1 MLAYDFPLL
10 GMFWTLM
17 FWFLWVAWIVLLFR
31 VFADIFR
38 SRDMGGVKK
47 AVWVLLTVVLP
58 FVGVLLYLAV
68 RGGSM
73 AQRDLEQ
80 ERAHEAAF
88 QAYIHRSVSS
98 GGTAA
103 ELSALADLQARGVI
117 TEAEFAAQK
126 ARLLG

>member
-38 SRDMGGVKK
+38 SRDMSGVKK
-47 AVWVLLTVVLP
+47 AFWVLFTVLLP
-58 FVGVLLYLAV
+58 FLGVLVYLAA

-88 QAYIHRSVSS
+88 QAYIQRTASS
-98 GGTAA
+98 GSIAG
-103 ELSALADLQARGVI
+103 ELSQLADLHARGVI
-117 TEAEFAAQK
+117 TETEFATQK
-126 ARLLG
+126 AKLLA